1 MACLID
7 DRSSPSLVGSRRGDW
22 QSERLFKNKNKTK
35 KKKKKKKANRCAA
48 CVVVAAAAVDDA
60 AAAVAM
66 CDRPVCYR
74 QCRIQFIM
82 HMTINLRFSVHFRTG
97 V

>member
-35 KKKKKKKANRCAA
+35 KKKKKKKKQIAA
-48 CVVVAAAAVDDA
+48 LLVLLLLLLLW
-60 AAAVAM
+60 M
-66 CDRPVCYR
+66 MP
-74 QCRIQFIM
+74 
-82 HMTINLRFSVHFRTG
+82 LLL
-97 V
+97 